1 MDEPIAKDDIRPKTR
16 SQPPGRIKIMNAL
29 RSLLEEK
36 EFSAITW
43 AEIAR
48 TAGVNEGL
56 IYKYFKNRR
65 NLLHQ
70 VLKEYLEGFFEPLKF
85 DLKGIEGALN
95 KLRKLIWGTIN
106 LYSSNRVFAKI
117 LLLEVRNSPGYFH
130 SETYH
135 LVQDYADLVLEIID
149 EGIRRSEIRDDIA
162 PKQLRQVVL
171 GMIEHLCLPGL
182 LFNRDMSPDIL
193 TQDICKVL
201 YQGIERARK

>member
-1 MDEPIAKDDIRPKTR
+1 MSKTNVT
-16 SQPPGRIKIMNAL
+16 SSPPGRAKITGAL
-29 RSLLEEK
+29 KSLLKEK

-43 AEIAR
+43 SEIAK

-56 IYKYFKNRR
+56 IYKYFKDSR
-65 NLLHQ
+65 NLLYQ
-70 VLKEYLEGFFEPLKF
+70 VLKEQLQDYLARLDL

-95 KLRKLIWGTIN
+95 KLRKLIWSTISS
-106 LYSSNRVFAKI
+106 YSSDRVFGKI
-117 LLLEVRNSPGYFH
+117 LLLEVRSFPDYFQ
-130 SETYH
+130 SETYQ
-135 LVQDYADLVLEIID
+135 LVKKYAKIILEII
-149 EGIRRSEIRDDIA
+149 EKGIEAGEIRDDIP

-201 YQGIERARK
+201 YEGIEKKRKQK

>member
-1 MDEPIAKDDIRPKTR
+1 MDKPIAKDDIRPEAR

-29 RSLLEEK
+29 KSLLEEK

-43 AEIAR
+43 AEIAQ

-56 IYKYFKNRR
+56 IYKYFKDRR

-70 VLKEYLEGFFEPLKF
+70 ILKEYLEGYLERFKF

-130 SETYH
+130 SETYR
-135 LVQDYADLVLEIID
+135 LVQDYANMILEIIE
-149 EGIRRSEIRDDIA
+149 EGIQAGEIRDDIP

-182 LFNRDMSPDIL
+182 LFDRDISPDIL

-201 YQGIERARK
+201 YRGIERARK

>member
-1 MDEPIAKDDIRPKTR
+1 
-16 SQPPGRIKIMNAL
+16 MNAL

-43 AEIAR
+43 TEIAQ

-56 IYKYFKNRR
+56 IYKYFKDKR

-70 VLKEYLEGFFEPLKF
+70 VLKEYLEDFFEPLKF
-85 DLKGIEGALN
+85 ELKGIEGTLN
-95 KLRKLIWGTIN
+95 KIRKLIWANIN
-106 LYSSNRVFAKI
+106 MYSSNRVFAKI
-117 LLLEVRNSPGYFH
+117 FLLEVRNFPGYFH
-130 SETYH
+130 SKTYH
-135 LVQDYADLVLEIID
+135 LVQEYANTLLEIIE
-149 EGIRRSEIRDDIA
+149 EGIQAGEIRDDIP

-182 LFNRDMSPDIL
+182 LFGRDMSPDIL

-201 YQGIERARK
+201 YNGIERARK